1 VVQNTLSCF
10 LNRSYRRLKNLLR
23 VHHFYR
29 TALYACK
36 RSMCQVYRCMDP
48 PLTYYS
54 RPRLNSSPYIIRPL
68 SCPVVSCL
76 SVCNVGVLRP
86 NAWTDQDET
95 WHTARPRPQPHCIR
109 WGPSSPQASTA
120 PIFGPCPLWPNDWM
134 DLKCPFYG
142 GKPRPVQL
150 CVRWGPSSPQ
160 KRGTASP

>member
-1 VVQNTLSCF
+1 MVQNTLSCF

-109 WGPSSPQASTA
+109 WGPSSQKGHRPQFSVRMNFET
-120 PIFGPCPLWPNDWM
+120 ITFNE
-134 DLKCPFYG
+134 
-142 GKPRPVQL
+142 L
-150 CVRWGPSSPQ
+150 CFSIYVMLL
-160 KRGTASP
+160 